1 MLEHSII
8 TYFTLLE
15 MLFHMVSNGF
25 RGWEGSLGLGRGG
38 LDDKE
43 VFGPDEVDCRT
54 MMMMHSLE
62 VSGFPRKHLDGSSP
76 NSSLFY
82 STTSTCKQQQI
93 NTLRC
98 FCLSLP
104 PSSFLRDKALTK
116 RR

>member
-15 MLFHMVSNGF
+15 MLFHMVLNGF

-43 VFGPDEVDCRT
+43 VFGPDEVGCRT

-82 STTSTCKQQQI
+82 TQSPQGSLLPFR
-93 NTLRC
+93 TLGI
-98 FCLSLP
+98 
-104 PSSFLRDKALTK
+104 ALFSPQG
-116 RR
+116 

>member
-15 MLFHMVSNGF
+15 MFFNMVLNGF

-43 VFGPDEVDCRT
+43 VFGPGCRT

-82 STTSTCKQQQI
+82 TKSPQGSLLSFR
-93 NTLRC
+93 TLA
-98 FCLSLP
+98 
-104 PSSFLRDKALTK
+104 PSGKC
-116 RR
+116 